1 MGTEEPLSPER
12 VGAAVAKTV
21 RQHWR
26 LFLIEGIALVILGLL
41 AIAAP
46 AFASIAATIFFG
58 WLLLI
63 SGGIGLIATF
73 RARHAPGFVW
83 ALLSAL
89 LALAA
94 GVLLI
99 VSPLQGTFSLT
110 AVLIAFLLIE
120 GVVSIAYALEHR
132 SGRSGRWGWVLA
144 SGVLD
149 LVLGGI
155 LFAGLPGDAFW
166 ALGLL
171 IGINMVFGGWS
182 LIAMALHARR
192 ALPALA
198 AGGLN
203 RP

>member
-1 MGTEEPLSPER
+1 MGTEQSLNAER
-12 VGAAVAKTV
+12 VGAAVANTV
-21 RQHWR
+21 RQHWQ
-26 LFLIEGIALVILGLL
+26 LFLLEGIALVILGLL

-63 SGGIGLIATF
+63 SGGVGLIATL

-99 VSPLQGTFSLT
+99 ASPLQGTFSLT
-110 AVLIAFLLIE
+110 AILIAFLIIE

-132 SGRSGRWGWVLA
+132 SNRSGRWAWVFA

-171 IGINMVFGGWS
+171 LGINLVFGGWS
-182 LIAMALHARR
+182 LIAMALHARQ
-192 ALPALA
+192 ALPAS
-198 AGGLN
+198 
-203 RP
+203 